1 MTTGRLVW
9 YEHLT
14 TDPKAAIA
22 FYTEV
27 LGWTTQAFGA
37 DYTMFVGSQGPLG
50 GVGKL
55 PEAAQKMGAQP
66 YWQVNVEVAN
76 VDAAVVQIEQL
87 GGKVFVVES
96 VPTVGRFAVI
106 ADPQGAVVAVFTPEQ
121 PMAPHDPQR
130 AGEFS
135 WSELYAADH
144 VAAFEFYRQIAG
156 WEQLSE
162 TPIGPWGNYLVF
174 GVGSTELGGMMTV
187 PRNAGPPPSWL
198 HYVTMPDL
206 DAACERAKAR
216 GAKVLFGP
224 IETPGKQRVVALTDP
239 LGGAFALITPKV

>member
-1 MTTGRLVW
+1 MTTGRMVW

-66 YWQVNVEVAN
+66 DWQVNVEVAH
-76 VDAAVVQIEQL
+76 VDAAVAQVEQL
-87 GGKVFVVES
+87 GGKVYVVES

-106 ADPQGAVVAVFTPEQ
+106 ADPQGAVIAVFQPEQ
-121 PMAPHDPQR
+121 SMAPHDPNQ

-156 WEQLSE
+156 WEKLSD

-174 GVGSTELGGMMTV
+174 GVAGVEFGGMMTV
-187 PRNAGPPPSWL
+187 PQGAGPPPSWL
-198 HYVTMPDL
+198 HYVTTPDL
-206 DAACERAKAR
+206 DATFERAKAR

-224 IETPGKQRVVALTDP
+224 LETPGKQRVVALADP